1 MTTESDRAELSAL
14 VSQLEDLTERMVA
27 VADRY
32 RTSESSAAVADL
44 DAAER
49 NLLSARRS
57 LTRAIAD
64 LT

>member
-1 MTTESDRAELSAL
+1 MTTESDRAELAAL
-14 VSQLEDLTERMVA
+14 VSQLDDVTERMVA

-32 RTSESSAAVADL
+32 RTSEASAAVADL
-44 DAAER
+44 DTAER
-49 NLLSARRS
+49 NLVSARRS